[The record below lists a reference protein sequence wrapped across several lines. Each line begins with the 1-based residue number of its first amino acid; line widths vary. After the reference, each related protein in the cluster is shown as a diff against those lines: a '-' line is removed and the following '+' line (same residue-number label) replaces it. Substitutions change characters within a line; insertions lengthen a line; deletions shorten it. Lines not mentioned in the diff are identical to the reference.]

1 MVSADERLFEWING
15 AVGRWAALDNVMK
28 LLASDFFLPVVMA
41 LAAFSLWFA
50 GRSLEERVAN
60 QWGFLYA
67 TVGAGFANLL
77 IRLFNQQLDRPRPFV
92 TLEDVE
98 VLFYRPTD
106 PSFPANAAAFGFAM
120 AAGVWLVNRRLGMVV
135 GVGAL
140 LFAGARVYAGMHYPL
155 DIVSGALLGI
165 VTTWVFSKALDR
177 IAPVVNWSMRLL
189 RVFFVA

>member
-1 MVSADERLFEWING
+1 MSELHY
-15 AVGRWAALDNVMK
+15 LNVEDGVK
-28 LLASDFFLPVVMA
+28 QGDCTCIQHSTGHWTVYDIC
-41 LAAFSLWFA
+41 A
-50 GRSLEERVAN
+50 GNLKPPSLEERVAN

-67 TVGAGFANLL
+67 TVGAGFANLV
-77 IRLFNQQLDRPRPFV
+77 IRLSNQQLDRPRPFV

-135 GVGAL
+135 GVGAM

-165 VTTWVFSKALDR
+165 VTTWVFSKALHL
-177 IAPVVNWSMRLL
+177 ISPVVLWSMRLL
-189 RVFFVA
+189 RAFFVA